1 MNAYEIYIITAILCG
16 LVTAGIAK
24 MKGRSPLLWFFIGA
38 ALNVLVL
45 TAILLYSDARKNQAS
60 GMPPRSQT

>member
-16 LVTAGIAK
+16 VVAAAIAK
-24 MKGRSPLLWFFIGA
+24 MKGRSPVLWFFIGA

-45 TAILLYSDARKNQAS
+45 SAVALHTNKHKDQATKL
-60 GMPPRSQT
+60 PREI